1 MDLGLKGKTALV
13 AGSSRGLGRAVA
25 ETLAAEG
32 ANLAL
37 CSRSRAPLEETA
49 EQIRTTSA
57 VDVFTQPV
65 DVSREEDVSRFVA
78 QALEHFPGID
88 ILVANAGG
96 PPPSRFVDTEIS
108 RWREGIDLNLM
119 STIFLCRAVVPAMR
133 KQKWGRIVAITSIS
147 VKQPVDGLILSNVS
161 RLGVVGL
168 TKSMAN
174 ELAPDGITVNAVC
187 PGFTRTQR
195 LLDLADRMAEQE
207 KVSPKDVYHR
217 WTDTIPMGRL
227 GEPSEFAAV
236 VAFLS
241 SEPAS
246 YVTGTCVQVDGGFVK
261 GIL

>member
-32 ANLAL
+32 ANLVL
-37 CSRSRAPLEETA
+37 CSRSRESLEETA
-49 EQIRTTSA
+49 EQIQSTTG
-57 VDVFTQPV
+57 VDVFARPV
-65 DVSREEDVSRFVA
+65 DVSREEDVGGFVNL
-78 QALEHFPGID
+78 ALERFPRID
-88 ILVANAGG
+88 ILIANAGG
-96 PPPSRFVDTEIS
+96 PPASRFEDTEIS
-108 RWREGIDLNLM
+108 QWREGIDSNLM
-119 STIFLCRAVVPAMR
+119 STVFLCRAVVPAMR

-174 ELAPDGITVNAVC
+174 ELAPDGITVNTVC

-195 LLDLADRMAEQE
+195 LLDLAERMAEQE
-207 KVSPKDVYHR
+207 KVSRKDVYRR
-217 WTDTIPMGRL
+217 WTDAIPMGRL
-227 GEPSEFAAV
+227 GEPNEFAAV

-241 SEPAS
+241 SEQAS
-246 YVTGTCVQVDGGFVK
+246 YVTGTCVQVNGGFVK